1 MKCALPAIVA
11 VLAAA
16 VLTGGGCDRPANK
29 GGGPQT
35 SGQPAVKRTEWTA
48 ADISKDPQGYLQ
60 WSDQQV
66 VAQIAANDKKLRAI
80 QNSREQFSSKRNTL
94 LENISD
100 VANINKR
107 LSEAVQRAED
117 EDRWPVRMGDRT
129 FSREKAQTIL
139 QQTKQ
144 YIEERQPMASKYDQF
159 LQKLD
164 DTAASVRAENVRLAE
179 LREKIALDIEGV
191 KLNQGMAEVDKLRS
205 AESQLRQMSSA
216 VASLSAENDP
226 LQAVPPKEPPGRVN
240 IDDMLK

>member
-1 MKCALPAIVA
+1 MKPALTLIITLAVA
-11 VLAAA
+11 ALI
-16 VLTGGGCDRPANK
+16 GGGCDRRAKSGGSQTTQQPPA
-29 GGGPQT
+29 
-35 SGQPAVKRTEWTA
+35 KRTEWSA

-66 VAQIAANDKKLRAI
+66 AAQIAANERKLQAI
-80 QNSREQFSSKRNTL
+80 QNSRTQFSDKRNTL
-94 LENISD
+94 LENIND

-117 EDRWPVRMGDRT
+117 EDRWPVRMGDRS

-144 YIEERQPMASKYDQF
+144 YVEERQPMSTKYDQF

-179 LREKIALDIEGV
+179 LRDKIALDIEAV
-191 KLNQGMAEVDKLRS
+191 KLNQGMAEVEKLRS

-216 VASLSAENDP
+216 VAAISSENDP
-226 LQAVPPKEPPGRVN
+226 LQIAPPKEPPGRVN